1 MLLSKLIA
9 LDTVD
14 STNNYIANLL
24 KTDDIAHGTV
34 ILSYNQQNGRGQR
47 GTEWT
52 GEPYKNIA
60 FSIYLEHSHKT
71 INDAHFLSYAIS
83 LAVKDFLLS
92 YKIDAKVKWP
102 NDLLVEN
109 KKIAGVLIE
118 NQVSSINLN
127 SSIVGIGINVNQVF
141 PSNLPFS
148 VTSMT
153 KLLNR
158 ELNLEALSLT
168 LVDCIEKRYEQFIK
182 GDYLS
187 LAKEFAENMWKKGEW
202 LTAEIEGVQQKVK
215 IEGTD
220 ENGYLVLNV
229 NGEKRSFDIKEVKF
243 VY

>member
-24 KTDDIAHGTV
+24 KTEHIVHGTV
-34 ILSYNQQNGRGQR
+34 ILSYNQRNGRGQR

-52 GEPYKNIA
+52 SEPYKNIA
-60 FSIYLEHSHKT
+60 LSIYLQHSHKT
-71 INDAHFLSYAIS
+71 INDVHLLSYAIS
-83 LAVKDFLLS
+83 LAVKDFLS
-92 YKIDAKVKWP
+92 TFEINAKVKWP
-102 NDLLVEN
+102 NDLLVGNE
-109 KKIAGVLIE
+109 KIAGILIE
-118 NQVSSINLN
+118 NQLSSLNLN

-153 KLLNR
+153 KLLNS
-158 ELNLEALSLT
+158 ELNLEALSFA

-187 LAKEFAENMWKKGEW
+187 LAKEFTENMWQKGEW
-202 LTAEIEGVQQKVK
+202 LTAEISGELKNVK

-220 ENGYLVLNV
+220 DNGYLVLNV
-229 NGEKRSFDIKEVKF
+229 DGENRSFDIKEVKF